1 MPVARPR
8 ADTHFRPLIGLLA
21 KKVLLMIDRRLF
33 TNFDWTLC
41 WLVALIAVIGV
52 FNIYSASASYKMIG
66 TPFFIKQIYWISAG
80 LFLSLI
86 VCSIDY
92 HILED
97 IAYWIYGAL
106 LLLLILVL
114 AVGKTSMGATRWIHL
129 GFFSIQPSEPMKIV
143 IIAVFA
149 RFFSNRTHYKGIGL
163 RELGYPFLLLAGP
176 LLLIIKQP
184 DLGTAILVL
193 LIVCSMV
200 LYVGVRWTT
209 IVSVILS
216 AIPAIYL
223 GWHNF
228 LHEYQKERILNFLN
242 PDRDP
247 LGSGYHIIQSKIAVG
262 SGGIMG
268 KGFLNGTQS
277 HLRFLPEQHTDF
289 AFSVFAEEWGFIG
302 CMFVLILYLL
312 LILWG
317 LNIAGRCNDR
327 FGSLLAVGV
336 TAMLFWHILIN
347 MGMVIGL
354 FPVVGVPLPF
364 FSYGGTS
371 MITSMVGVSILL
383 NISMRRFMF

>member
-1 MPVARPR
+1 
-8 ADTHFRPLIGLLA
+8 
-21 KKVLLMIDRRLF
+21 MIDRRLF

-52 FNIYSASASYKMIG
+52 INIYSASASYRMIS
-66 TPFFIKQIYWISAG
+66 TPFFIKQIYWITAG
-80 LFLSLI
+80 LLLSVI

-97 IAYWIYGAL
+97 LAYWIYGAL
-106 LLLLILVL
+106 LVLLILVL
-114 AVGKTSMGATRWIHL
+114 VVGKTSMGATRWLNL
-129 GFFSIQPSEPMKIV
+129 GLFSIQPSEPMKIV

-149 RFFSNRTHYKGIGL
+149 RFFSNRSYNQGIGL
-163 RELGYPFLLLAGP
+163 RELGYPFLLLGVP
-176 LLLIIKQP
+176 VLLIMKQP

-193 LIVCSMV
+193 LIVCSML

-209 IVSVILS
+209 LVSLCLA
-216 AIPAIYL
+216 AIPAIFL

-228 LHEYQKERILNFLN
+228 LREYQKERILNFLN

-262 SGGIMG
+262 SGGILG

-302 CMFVLILYLL
+302 CLFVLLLYLI

-317 LNIAGRCNDR
+317 LNIASRCNDR
-327 FGSLLAVGV
+327 FGTLLAVGV
-336 TAMLFWHILIN
+336 SAMLFWHILIN

-371 MITSMVGVSILL
+371 MITSMIGVSILL